1 MCSGQSNMTYMLD
14 SIPGWGPGVPGHDQ
28 EVAGADYPYIR
39 LMGIG
44 MALEDQ
50 PVEDV
55 KGVWRVC
62 SPETVGGFSAVAY
75 YFGRKL
81 FRSLNIPVGLVAN
94 GIPGAGEQAFTSL
107 DVLGA
112 DTALKRKYLLP
123 YRDKPRDDKEHIL
136 ATLQRPGLIYNGM
149 IHPIRHHSLRGII
162 WYQGASNRLDGSIY
176 THLRDRKSTRLNSSN

>member
-62 SPETVGGFSAVAY
+62 RRETMGGFCAVAY
-75 YFGRKL
+75 YLGRNT
-81 FRSLNIPVGLVAN
+81 FWSLHLPVGLVDS
-94 GIPGAGEQAFTSL
+94 GIPIARAQAFTSL
-107 DVLGA
+107 
-112 DTALKRKYLLP
+112 T
-123 YRDKPRDDKEHIL
+123 E
-136 ATLQRPGLIYNGM
+136 N
-149 IHPIRHHSLRGII
+149 
-162 WYQGASNRLDGSIY
+162 
-176 THLRDRKSTRLNSSN
+176 